1 MCVSMLIAII
11 IVISLACSACI
22 LRMRMMQEQIE
33 DMKKENSVKTAFL
46 TKFNKELE
54 NPLRNINKQA
64 EIITRPDL
72 YLSKTEKKM
81 IYDQIIYNT
90 NLITTFI
97 DECCFLS
104 GSGKGREIKKEK
116 FSPNV
121 LCQKCIDTIKMSME
135 KDDKLRIVFNRGI
148 DESDFALSD
157 PRIVELILDELLLN
171 SCRFSADRFIRVS
184 TNRTEIGDR
193 FMIIVEDIGSS
204 IPKDRIPYLFH
215 WFDNPKDARDDA
227 EIDLSI
233 IFRLALKID
242 GYLEYDPSYTEGTR
256 MKLIF

>member
-1 MCVSMLIAII
+1 MINSGLCSIGELTNPTSPCPTRA
-11 IVISLACSACI
+11 SLS
-22 LRMRMMQEQIE
+22 L
-33 DMKKENSVKTAFL
+33 SL
-46 TKFNKELE
+46 T
-54 NPLRNINKQA
+54 
-64 EIITRPDL
+64 
-72 YLSKTEKKM
+72 S
-81 IYDQIIYNT
+81 
-90 NLITTFI
+90 
-97 DECCFLS
+97 CF
-104 GSGKGREIKKEK
+104 
-116 FSPNV
+116 F
-121 LCQKCIDTIKMSME
+121 
-135 KDDKLRIVFNRGI
+135 
-148 DESDFALSD
+148 
-157 PRIVELILDELLLN
+157 

-215 WFDNPKDARDDA
+215 WFDNPEDARDDA

>member
-1 MCVSMLIAII
+1 MLVAII
-11 IVISLACSACI
+11 IVISIACSVCI
-22 LRMRMMQEQIE
+22 LRMRIMQEQIE
-33 DMKKENSVKTAFL
+33 DMKRENSVKTAFL
-46 TKFNKELE
+46 TKFSKELD

-81 IYDQIIYNT
+81 IFDQIIYNT

-104 GSGKGREIKKEK
+104 GSGKGREVKREK

-121 LCQKCIDTIKMSME
+121 LCTKCIDTIRMSME
-135 KDDKLRIVFNRGI
+135 KDDTLKIVFNREI
-148 DESDFALSD
+148 EDTDYAFSD
-157 PRIVELILDELLLN
+157 PRIVELILDELLIN
-171 SCRFSADRFIRVS
+171 SCRFSTNRFIRV
-184 TNRTEIGDR
+184 TTRRTEIGDR
-193 FMIIVEDIGSS
+193 FMIIIEDTGSS

-215 WFDNPKDARDDA
+215 WFDNPEDARDDA

-242 GYLEYDPSYTEGTR
+242 GYLEYDPAYTEGTR

>member
-1 MCVSMLIAII
+1 MLVAII
-11 IVISLACSACI
+11 IVISIACSVCI
-22 LRMRMMQEQIE
+22 LRMRIMQEQIE
-33 DMKKENSVKTAFL
+33 DMRKENSVKSAFL
-46 TKFNKELE
+46 TKFSKELE

-81 IYDQIIYNT
+81 IFDQITYNT

-121 LCQKCIDTIKMSME
+121 LCAKCIDTIRMSIE
-135 KDDKLRIVFNRGI
+135 KEDALKIVFKREI
-148 DESDFALSD
+148 EDTDFAFSD
-157 PRIVELILDELLLN
+157 PRIVELILDELLIN
-171 SCRFSADRFIRVS
+171 SCRFTTQNFIRVI
-184 TNRTEIGDR
+184 TRRTEIGDR
-193 FMIIVEDIGSS
+193 FMIIVEDIGSKM
-204 IPKDRIPYLFH
+204 PEDRIPYLFH
-215 WFDNPKDARDDA
+215 WFDNPEVDRDDA

-242 GYLEYDPSYTEGTR
+242 GYLEYDPTYTQGTR

>member
-1 MCVSMLIAII
+1 MLVAII
-11 IVISLACSACI
+11 IVISIACSVCI
-22 LRMRMMQEQIE
+22 LRMRIMQEHIE
-33 DMKKENSVKTAFL
+33 DMKRENSVKTAFL
-46 TKFNKELE
+46 TKFSKELD

-72 YLSKTEKKM
+72 YLSKTEKKI

-104 GSGKGREIKKEK
+104 GSGKGREVKKEK

-121 LCQKCIDTIKMSME
+121 LCAKCIDTIRMSME
-135 KDDKLRIVFNRGI
+135 KDDALKIVFNREI
-148 DESDFALSD
+148 EDTDYALSD

-171 SCRFSADRFIRVS
+171 SCRFSSKRFIRV
-184 TNRTEIGDR
+184 TTRRTEIGDR
-193 FMIIVEDIGSS
+193 FMIIVDNTGSS

-215 WFDNPKDARDDA
+215 WFDNPDDARDDA

-233 IFRLALKID
+233 IFRLALKIG
-242 GYLEYDPSYTEGTR
+242 GYLEYDPTYTEGTR

>member
-1 MCVSMLIAII
+1 MLIAII

-46 TKFNKELE
+46 TKFSKELE

-72 YLSKTEKKM
+72 YLSKTDKKY
-81 IYDQIIYNT
+81 IFDQITYNT

-104 GSGKGREIKKEK
+104 GSGKGRQVVKEK

-121 LCQKCIDTIKMSME
+121 LCMKCIETIKMSMD
-135 KDDKLRIVFNRGI
+135 KDEKLRIEFKREI
-148 DESDFALSD
+148 DDSDFALSD
-157 PRIVELILDELLLN
+157 TRIVELILDELLLN
-171 SCRFSADRFIRVS
+171 SCRFSTDRFIRV
-184 TNRTEIGDR
+184 TTRRTDIGDR
-193 FMIIVEDIGSS
+193 FMIIVEDTGSG
-204 IPKDRIPYLFH
+204 IPQDRIPYLFH

>member
-1 MCVSMLIAII
+1 MLIAII
-11 IVISLACSACI
+11 IVISLACSACF

-46 TKFNKELE
+46 TKFNRELE
-54 NPLRNINKQA
+54 NPLHNINKQA
-64 EIITRPDL
+64 EIMTRPDL

-90 NLITTFI
+90 SLIHTFI

-104 GSGKGREIKKEK
+104 GSGKGRQIKKEK

-121 LCQKCIDTIKMSME
+121 LCMKCIETIKMSMD
-135 KDDKLRIVFNRGI
+135 KDERLRIEFNKGI
-148 DESDFALSD
+148 EDSDFALSD
-157 PRIVELILDELLLN
+157 PRIVELILDEMLLN
-171 SCRFSADRFIRVS
+171 SCRFSTERFIRV
-184 TNRTEIGDR
+184 TTRRTDIGDR

-204 IPKDRIPYLFH
+204 IPKERIPYLFH
-215 WFDNPKDARDDA
+215 WFDNPEDARDDA

-242 GYLEYDPSYTEGTR
+242 GYLEYDTTYTEGTR

>member
-1 MCVSMLIAII
+1 MLVAII
-11 IVISLACSACI
+11 IIISIACSICI
-22 LRMRMMQEQIE
+22 LRMRTMQEQIE

-46 TKFNKELE
+46 TKFSKELD

-81 IYDQIIYNT
+81 IYDQITYNT

-104 GSGKGREIKKEK
+104 GSGKGREVKKEK

-121 LCQKCIDTIKMSME
+121 LCAKCIDTIQMSMD
-135 KDDKLRIVFNRGI
+135 KDDKLKIVFNREI
-148 DESDFALSD
+148 EDTDHAFSD

-171 SCRFSADRFIRVS
+171 SCWFSTDRFIRV
-184 TNRTEIGDR
+184 TTRHTDIGDR
-193 FMIIVEDIGSS
+193 FMIIVEDYGSS
-204 IPKDRIPYLFH
+204 IPKERIPYLFH
-215 WFDNPKDARDDA
+215 WFDKPEDAKDDA

-233 IFRLALKID
+233 IFKLALKID
-242 GYLEYDPSYTEGTR
+242 GYLEYDQSYTQGTR